1 MHVTCYAKWHENA
14 RCYKFGNY
22 LYTCMWVYVWYV
34 LCKVAWKN
42 NGMNIMHYT
51 LWHESKVNPC
61 YVSSTCMWVYVG
73 YVLCKVAWKD
83 NGMNI
88 MHYTLWHESKVN
100 PYYVSSECKNVIYLK
115 TMCMVP
121 CMNENKMWM

>member
-1 MHVTCYAKWHENA
+1 MLMHVMCYAKWHENA

-42 NGMNIMHYT
+42 NGMNIMLYT

-61 YVSSTCMWVYVG
+61 YVSSTCVWVHVWYVLLMSAYFCPHLMFNFGYLIEFVLLKIDLIGISYNWVYW
-73 YVLCKVAWKD
+73 AWD
-83 NGMNI
+83 
-88 MHYTLWHESKVN
+88 T
-100 PYYVSSECKNVIYLK
+100 KNVK
-115 TMCMVP
+115 
-121 CMNENKMWM
+121 NSFF